1 MNIRHITWAEFDDAM
16 AILPRPICDSFYPV
30 PRGGLV
36 LAVALSHRWNK
47 PIVSRPTHMSIIVD
61 DIVDSGQTLRKLRP
75 QYPYPAYV
83 LCKRSSC
90 KEIAIH
96 TGMIIENDDWIVFP
110 WEDKTKA
117 EEDYELYTTTHKRSI

>member
-1 MNIRHITWAEFDDAM
+1 MNIRHITWADFDDAL
-16 AILPRPICDSFYPV
+16 AVLPRPVCDSFYPI

-61 DIVDSGQTLRKLRP
+61 DIVDSGKTLRKVRL

-83 LCKRSSC
+83 LCKRYSC
-90 KEIAIH
+90 NDKAIYA
-96 TGMIIENDDWIVFP
+96 GMTIENDDWLVFP

-117 EEDYELYTTTHKRSI
+117 EEDYELYITTHK